1 MGECRYPVRKPE
13 TPRLLSIF
21 LIHEGQFPSLALCNC
36 LVLNLI
42 FQVYEEQQINTLFFE
57 NC

>member
-21 LIHEGQFPSLALCNC
+21 LIHESQFPSLALCNC